1 MSLSGFRSKHSL
13 TSGLKY
19 QLFILLWWL
28 FAESDV
34 FPATNVVKSIDEF
47 SPEEGLD
54 ANFLDD
60 VKDNKTAQVQ
70 QDDESR

>member
-1 MSLSGFRSKHSL
+1 
-13 TSGLKY
+13 
-19 QLFILLWWL
+19 L